1 MESTSFN
8 GLFESLGNVGHLASV
23 AKRLGLTVEETQRL
37 GMAASKAGIDLDSM
51 SNFMLLMSKN
61 VGTGGMSLDK
71 RLGMVADEFVKI
83 KDVGQRAEFARGV
96 FGKGGFDMMNLLAKG
111 SSGIRQSA
119 DAIDK
124 FGLAIK
130 DVDAAKAK
138 ESLLALK
145 EIKEVAGGLKD
156 KLAVEL
162 APTLTEFFK
171 GMLGGL
177 SSAIDLWKQLNALA
191 LAGPG
196 SEGMVQKSF
205 LDSFSTVMGGGVI
218 GVFRKMFGGAKPESG
233 GGGIGGVADMLGG
246 AVGGGAAHFASGAAE
261 KGSLEAGRLTQ
272 QAKTNQ
278 FSDAL
283 KPIADKLDAIKKN
296 TDPNRA
302 KPVPGMARGRI

>member
-1 MESTSFN
+1 MAGSSIGTLKAFLTLDTSQWMAGFSTAQKQASGFVSGIGSKIIGTFSGIGSAAVAAGVGIATAGLSFN

-37 GMAASKAGIDLDSM
+37 GMAASKAGVDLDSM

-138 ESLLALK
+138 EALLALK
-145 EIKEVAGGLKD
+145 EIKEV
-156 KLAVEL
+156 
-162 APTLTEFFK
+162 
-171 GMLGGL
+171 
-177 SSAIDLWKQLNALA
+177 S
-191 LAGPG
+191 PG
-196 SEGMVQKSF
+196 V
-205 LDSFSTVMGGGVI
+205 
-218 GVFRKMFGGAKPESG
+218 
-233 GGGIGGVADMLGG
+233 
-246 AVGGGAAHFASGAAE
+246 
-261 KGSLEAGRLTQ
+261 
-272 QAKTNQ
+272 
-278 FSDAL
+278 
-283 KPIADKLDAIKKN
+283 
-296 TDPNRA
+296 
-302 KPVPGMARGRI
+302 